1 MVPSRISLQG
11 NVIMMEARN
20 AGAAKRTTAPE
31 INIGEMLIKERLIS
45 KQSCPYCDLHLEEVK

>member
-11 NVIMMEARN
+11 NGILMEARN

-31 INIGEMLIKERLIS
+31 INIGEMLIEETLIFKTTLS
-45 KQSCPYCDLHLEEVK
+45 LL